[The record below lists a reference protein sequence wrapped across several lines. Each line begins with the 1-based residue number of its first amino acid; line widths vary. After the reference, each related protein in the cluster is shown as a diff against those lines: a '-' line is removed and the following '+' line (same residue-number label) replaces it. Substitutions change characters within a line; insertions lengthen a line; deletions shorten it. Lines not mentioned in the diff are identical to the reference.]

1 MRDPLRHSQGLH
13 SCHVPGGRHWPGS
26 DLCVLERMA
35 ARRAWGGTPLCSVWG
50 LSKGSAAPGLI
61 LPSAHQAAGLD
72 QCIHLRKL
80 KAICQTHPPPQFLIV
95 LVWSRP
101 GLQHFVKVPRNL
113 WCAAGLR
120 PLGQVSRKDYLGH
133 PPSPPP
139 PHTLTC
145 FPESGPEKGRDPP
158 RVTEQTRNI
167 ATCWGRGQAPAHPRS
182 PGPSSWRNTP
192 PHPLPCFSLPLWSL
206 CSRRKQWVLSE
217 LPGRV
222 SVNLFA
228 RRFSPNPSSVEQSRN
243 PLPI

>member
-133 PPSPPP
+133 PPLPSPPT
-139 PHTLTC
+139 HTHLFSRIRPGEGKRPSQSHRANQKHCHLLGQRPSPCPSPQPRPEFLAQHSSAPTALL
-145 FPESGPEKGRDPP
+145 FP
-158 RVTEQTRNI
+158 
-167 ATCWGRGQAPAHPRS
+167 S
-182 PGPSSWRNTP
+182 P
-192 PHPLPCFSLPLWSL
+192 L
-206 CSRRKQWVLSE
+206 
-217 LPGRV
+217 V
-222 SVNLFA
+222 SVLTEEA
-228 RRFSPNPSSVEQSRN
+228 VGPV
-243 PLPI
+243 